1 MLRKSN
7 HKLLLTLLIAGGLLL
22 ACAGPAIETAAP
34 SSPIPPAEST
44 AASTTDLA
52 EVEQTLSQMEA
63 TWQAQGQAD
72 YRFQFRWECFCLPG
86 YREPVWVTVRV
97 NEIESV
103 RAVEPNPDVTLP
115 DVSEYRTVPG
125 LFDLIRDAIERDAYR
140 IEVEYDEAMGYP
152 TSAYIDY
159 EENVVDEERG
169 FHVSEFE
176 ILE

>member
-1 MLRKSN
+1 MLKKSN
-7 HKLLLTLLIAGGLLL
+7 HRLWRALLIAGGLLL
-22 ACAGPAIETAAP
+22 GCAGPTTETAAP
-34 SSPIPPAEST
+34 SSPIPPAESPD
-44 AASTTDLA
+44 APADLA

-86 YREPVWVTVRV
+86 YREPVWVTVRGG
-97 NEIESV
+97 EIESV
-103 RAVEPNPDVTLP
+103 QAVEPDLSVNLP
-115 DVSEYRTVPG
+115 DVSEYRTIPG
-125 LFDLIRDAIERDAYR
+125 LFDLLLDAVEREAYL

-169 FHVSEFE
+169 FHLSEFE